1 MEYKQTLNL
10 PKTDLPIRA
19 NSAAV
24 EEEFL
29 KFWADNNIYKK
40 LLEKDRDI
48 SKIYDIIAKRII
60 VPTIQDCYATLG
72 ILHQRWK
79 PLKGRIKDYIAQ
91 PKPNGYQS
99 LHTTVFCED
108 GEIVEFQIRTPEIHE
123 EAEFGIAAHWFYTE
137 HGKKSVPTDANIK
150 WLKDLAEIQKNI
162 QDPLS
167 LIVLRAELKEL
178 ETVKAALESE
188 TKGLKKNQL
197 LTEKSET
204 NIDKK
209 IVFVKI

>member
-1 MEYKQTLNL
+1 MLDVLLQLLDDGRLTDGQGRTVNFRNTLIIMTSNL
-10 PKTDLPIRA
+10 RDNEALKGAFRPEFINRIDEIIIFKSLG
-19 NSAAV
+19 V
-24 EEEFL
+24 EEIKKIVDVQLNIL
-29 KFWADNNIYKK
+29 KKRLEERKITLEVSDKAKEYLANIG
-40 LLEKDRDI
+40 
-48 SKIYDIIAKRII
+48 YDPVYGAR
-60 VPTIQDCYATLG
+60 
-72 ILHQRWK
+72 
-79 PLKGRIKDYIAQ
+79 PLKR
-91 PKPNGYQS
+91 
-99 LHTTVFCED
+99 V
-108 GEIVEFQIRTPEIHE
+108 
-123 EAEFGIAAHWFYTE
+123 
-137 HGKKSVPTDANIK
+137 
-150 WLKDLAEIQKNI
+150 IQKNI